1 MNKNVKDF
9 EFMNVSHGD
18 IIRYILVSFGF
29 GYPSWYY
36 DELDEAEKGD
46 LVLASYGVEEL
57 TGQVV
62 QGVRC
67 VYPHVIFDVK
77 KTKPIFEI
85 VRKNNN
91 I

>member
-1 MNKNVKDF
+1 
-9 EFMNVSHGD
+9 MNVNCGE
-18 IIRYILVSFGF
+18 IIRFILVKFDF

-57 TGQVV
+57 TGQVIQV
-62 QGVRC
+62 VRC
-67 VYPHVIFDVK
+67 VYPHVIYDIK

-85 VRKNNN
+85 IKKNNN

>member
-1 MNKNVKDF
+1 
-9 EFMNVSHGD
+9 MNVNRGE
-18 IIRYILVSFGF
+18 IIRFVLVKIAF

-57 TGQVV
+57 TGQVMQV
-62 QGVRC
+62 VRC

>member
-18 IIRYILVSFGF
+18 VIRYVLVKFAF

-36 DELDEAEKGD
+36 DELDKAEKGD
-46 LVLASYGVEEL
+46 LVLASYDAEKL

-62 QGVRC
+62 QVVRC
-67 VYPHVIFDVK
+67 IYPHVIYDVK
-77 KTKPIFEI
+77 KTKPILRIVKEI
-85 VRKNNN
+85 NK
-91 I
+91 

>member
-1 MNKNVKDF
+1 MNYKD
-9 EFMNVSHGD
+9 GK
-18 IIRYILVSFGF
+18 IIRYVLVKFAF

-57 TGQVV
+57 TGQVMQV
-62 QGVRC
+62 VRC

>member
-18 IIRYILVSFGF
+18 IIRYVLVKFAF

-57 TGQVV
+57 TGQVMQV
-62 QGVRC
+62 VRC